1 MNWGT
6 TMTEDK
12 DNLDLLFAQARE
24 DRLDL
29 PDDLAVRIL
38 TDAESVR
45 LRRLK
50 PAQPKAQTLWTRVT
64 AGPGGWQGMGGLVA
78 ASMAGVWIGFSAP
91 GFLPDPATYIYA
103 QDVSYVVADL
113 SLDTSFLE
121 DAE

>member
-6 TMTEDK
+6 TMTEDEK
-12 DNLDLLFAQARE
+12 NLDLLFAQARR
-24 DRLDL
+24 DRREL

-45 LRRLK
+45 LDRLK
-50 PAQPKAQTLWTRVT
+50 PAMPKASPLWMRVID
-64 AGPGGWQGMGGLVA
+64 GLGGWQGMGGLMA
-78 ASMAGVWIGFSAP
+78 ASVAGVWIGFSAP
-91 GFLPDPATYIYA
+91 EFLPDPATYIYA
-103 QDVSYVVADL
+103 QDVSFVVADL

>member
-1 MNWGT
+1 
-6 TMTEDK
+6 MTEDK
-12 DNLDLLFAQARE
+12 DNLDLLFAQARQ
-24 DRLDL
+24 DRQEL

-45 LRRLK
+45 LSRLQ
-50 PAQPKAQTLWTRVT
+50 PDEPKAAPRWARLLTGL
-64 AGPGGWQGMGGLVA
+64 GGWQGMGGLVA

-91 GFLPDPATYIYA
+91 EFLPDPANYIYA
-103 QDVSYVVADL
+103 EDVSFVVADL

>member
-1 MNWGT
+1 
-6 TMTEDK
+6 MTEDE
-12 DNLDLLFAQARE
+12 DNLDLLFAQARQ
-24 DRLDL
+24 DRHEL

-45 LRRLK
+45 LNRLK
-50 PAQPKAQTLWTRVT
+50 PDEPKTNPLWARLL
-64 AGPGGWQGMGGLVA
+64 AGLGGWQGMGGLVA

-91 GFLPDPATYIYA
+91 DFLPDPASYLYA
-103 QDVSYVVADL
+103 QDVSFVVADL

>member
-24 DRLDL
+24 NRPEL
-29 PDDLAVRIL
+29 PDDLTVRIL
-38 TDAESVR
+38 TDAEAVR
-45 LRRLK
+45 LDRMK
-50 PAQPKAQTLWTRVT
+50 PDQPKAKPLWTRVL
-64 AGPGGWQGMGGLVA
+64 AGLGGWQGMGGLVA

-91 GFLPDPATYIYA
+91 GFLPDPANYIYA
-103 QDVSYVVADL
+103 QDVSFVVADL

>member
-1 MNWGT
+1 
-6 TMTEDK
+6 MTEDK

-24 DRLDL
+24 KRPEL

-38 TDAESVR
+38 TDAETVR
-45 LRRLK
+45 LERRK
-50 PAQPKAQTLWTRVT
+50 PDETKTNPLWTRVL
-64 AGPGGWQGMGGLVA
+64 AGLGGWQGMGGLVA

-91 GFLPDPATYIYA
+91 AFLPDPANYIYA
-103 QDVSYVVADL
+103 QDVSFVVADL